1 VAIGRRGLRAP
12 CHARCER
19 FRLHGAQRWPIRP
32 SDVAN
37 VDGSPLRG
45 DAQAPDAAR
54 DLRGTPV
61 AVEGRMSEEPAKAAD
76 TPSAPKSS
84 KAVLGLLV
92 LNFAATGFIAFK
104 VVTTT
109 PASAATVHDA
119 PPPPPTAEVTGP
131 VVALDPFVVN
141 LDEPGTARYLKVT
154 LQLELLHDAEA
165 SLTKSKELVRDAIL
179 GYLSGLHVKDTLGA
193 EAKDKIRGELMAK
206 LEKLIGPN
214 KVRRMFF
221 QEFVVQ

>member
-1 VAIGRRGLRAP
+1 LAGAD
-12 CHARCER
+12 CER
-19 FRLHGAQRWPIRP
+19 RATRDANNFALDGPRRRPICP
-32 SDVAN
+32 VDVAN
-37 VDGSPLRG
+37 VDGSRVRG
-45 DAQAPDAAR
+45 QAQACEAAR
-54 DLRGTPV
+54 DLDGTAV
-61 AVEGRMSEEPAKAAD
+61 ALEGRMSEEPAKAAE
-76 TPSAPKSS
+76 TPSAPKTS

-92 LNFAATGFIAFK
+92 LNIAATGFVTFK
-104 VVTTT
+104 IVTTP
-109 PASAATVHDA
+109 PAAAATAHEA

-193 EAKDKIRGELMAK
+193 EAKDKIRGELMAR